1 MVSHQG
7 IDALMSAVDGA
18 ELSPDPAAPVSAA
31 LLSAALVLLVLDVLL
46 LLQAVSASARALIPA
61 TAAVILRLLLENT
74 LADLR

>member
-7 IDALMSAVDGA
+7 IEALTGPALTAA
-18 ELSPDPAAPVSAA
+18 EDPLAAA
-31 LLSAALVLLVLDVLL
+31 LVAALVLLVPDVLL

>member
-1 MVSHQG
+1 VSHQG
-7 IDALMSAVDGA
+7 IEALTGPALGA
-18 ELSPDPAAPVSAA
+18 AEDSPEAGA
-31 LLSAALVLLVLDVLL
+31 LVPAALVLLVLDELL